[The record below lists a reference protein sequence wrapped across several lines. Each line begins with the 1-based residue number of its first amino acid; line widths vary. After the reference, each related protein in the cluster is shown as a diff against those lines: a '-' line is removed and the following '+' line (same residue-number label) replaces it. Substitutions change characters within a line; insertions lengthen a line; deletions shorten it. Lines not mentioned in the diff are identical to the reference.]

1 MTQIIDLMSERNLW
15 RYLQRNLCK
24 KGLFSRIENPF
35 YKGIPDV
42 NYLMNGVEGWIE
54 LKYVKSFPKKE
65 LTPVSIP
72 HYTKE
77 QKMWYKVRYDAG
89 GNTAIILQVDKYYF
103 IFRQDKTALVGHLNY
118 KALKKLADGWWVNKI
133 NFKELEQI
141 LCKKY
146 N

>member
-1 MTQIIDLMSERNLW
+1 MCAVKRI
-15 RYLQRNLCK
+15 YLFCK

-77 QKMWYKVRYDAG
+77 QKMWHKVRYDAG

-103 IFRQDKTALVGHLNY
+103 IVVKVIT
-118 KALKKLADGWWVNKI
+118 
-133 NFKELEQI
+133 
-141 LCKKY
+141 KY
-146 N
+146 YVTFPCCCY